1 MKRFLVNTSLFL
13 FVLIA
18 SFFVVFS
25 MADGTTDAFYKKLS
39 SQKQTSL
46 IVGSS
51 RAAQGIHPNIID
63 SVYGSNSIYNYG
75 FTISASPYGKAY
87 YTSILS
93 KLKRKEEKGVFII
106 AVTPWSLSE
115 NKLTHTNTT
124 PYPEDNDFIGKTN
137 FVNMN
142 PNIEYLLESF
152 VPKNEAIIRNKK
164 RKGMYQTFY
173 VQDNGWLEVTIES
186 DMISR
191 EFRTKNK
198 IESYRNR
205 LVKYNGISE
214 YRWDYLIKTI
224 NLFKEQG
231 DVYLVRIPVIEAML
245 EVENELIPNFDEKIE
260 NLAKDYQIPYI
271 NMMPF
276 NNEYEFTDGNHLTI
290 ASGKKFSLDLAS
302 QMKKLKSNNN

>member
-115 NKLTHTNTT
+115 NKLTHTQ
-124 PYPEDNDFIGKTN
+124 IQLR
-137 FVNMN
+137 
-142 PNIEYLLESF
+142 I
-152 VPKNEAIIRNKK
+152 
-164 RKGMYQTFY
+164 Q
-173 VQDNGWLEVTIES
+173 
-186 DMISR
+186 
-191 EFRTKNK
+191 K
-198 IESYRNR
+198 IMT
-205 LVKYNGISE
+205 L
-214 YRWDYLIKTI
+214 
-224 NLFKEQG
+224 
-231 DVYLVRIPVIEAML
+231 
-245 EVENELIPNFDEKIE
+245 
-260 NLAKDYQIPYI
+260 LAKQILLI
-271 NMMPF
+271 
-276 NNEYEFTDGNHLTI
+276 
-290 ASGKKFSLDLAS
+290 
-302 QMKKLKSNNN
+302 